1 MRVHRLEPR
10 LTIPSLSIL
19 PYSQLE
25 QFFQRG
31 GFGHGV
37 AKLKRYAIQLAA
49 AGSRA
54 RSFWDTRWT
63 ENQISIG
70 KLQIFIQHFDFECV
84 VR

>member
-1 MRVHRLEPR
+1 MRVHRLEHC
-10 LTIPSLSIL
+10 LTIPSFSIL

-25 QFFQRG
+25 QLLKRG
-31 GFGHGV
+31 GFGHG
-37 AKLKRYAIQLAA
+37 AAELRRYAIQLAA